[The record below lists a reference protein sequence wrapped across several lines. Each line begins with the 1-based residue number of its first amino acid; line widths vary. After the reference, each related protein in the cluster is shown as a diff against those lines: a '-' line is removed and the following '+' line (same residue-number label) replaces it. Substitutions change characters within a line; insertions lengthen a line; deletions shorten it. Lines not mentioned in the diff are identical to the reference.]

1 VPSGIRQR
9 VAYGG
14 RLLVVEDSEVTYRSL
29 DRIVSRY
36 RQVRH
41 ASTFA
46 TGLAELRART
56 DWCGFL
62 FERRLPDAP
71 DGGLDLL
78 AIARKELPGVPAAI
92 VNGYPDPTLVP
103 RVEALGGVLLSKTL
117 GEQDLLPFLQRV
129 ISREH
134 GFAREFGERLDL
146 VSRAYRFSP
155 REHEIL
161 AWFVAG
167 GSRDGYLAF
176 TGMAET
182 TLKTH
187 VKHMLAKASCA
198 SLSDIVAEAL
208 RRVVVRHSKSRPPP
222 HLFEQVPA
230 APKRKRAKPGA
241 P

>member
-1 VPSGIRQR
+1 MPSGIRHR
-9 VAYGG
+9 VAHGG
-14 RLLVVEDSEVTYRSL
+14 RLLVVEDSEVTYRCL

-46 TGLAELRART
+46 GALAEMRARA

-62 FERRLPDAP
+62 FEYRLPDAP
-71 DGGLDLL
+71 EGGLELL
-78 AIARKELPGVPAAI
+78 TIAAREFPTVPAA
-92 VNGYPDPTLVP
+92 VVAGFLDPILAKRTA
-103 RVEALGGVLLSKTL
+103 ALGGTLLTKTL

-129 ISREH
+129 IGREH
-134 GFAREFGERLDL
+134 GFELDFSERLDA
-146 VSRAYRFSP
+146 VSRGYRFSP

-167 GSRDGYLAF
+167 GSREGYLSF

-187 VKHMLAKASCA
+187 VKHMLAKTSCA
-198 SLSDIVAEAL
+198 SMSEIVADAL
-208 RRVVVRHSKSRPPP
+208 RKVVVRHSKSRPPP
-222 HLFEQVPA
+222 ARLSSIPPA
-230 APKRKRAKPGA
+230 VKRKRR
-241 P
+241 